1 LKLFAPFRAG
11 YFILA
16 SLFLS
21 SPPALAAE
29 SLPALGASMENLTVS
44 GLSSGAFMAVQMH
57 VAHSSLV
64 RGAGI
69 LAGGPYYCAR
79 NSAWQAVTACMSP
92 SFFSPL
98 PRTADLVSEVEKQA
112 AARHI
117 DAPENLRHARVWML
131 SGAQDKTVKRE
142 VVDALH
148 DFYATWLPASSIVH
162 ERLPDAGHAMITP
175 DAPDARECRVTASP
189 WINHCGNFDAP
200 GHLLAHLLGP
210 LQDKAAQA
218 KGELLLFD
226 QGEFSAAGEA
236 KIMDE
241 RAYVYIPSGCRA
253 GGCRIHVAFHGC
265 KQQAQEIGDLY
276 AREAGYNRW
285 AETNRLI
292 VLYPQT
298 LKSNGNP
305 NGCWDWWGYSG
316 PDYHLRTG
324 KQIGA
329 VRKMIERLAS
339 SPR

>member
-1 LKLFAPFRAG
+1 LKLPAFIRAG
-11 YFILA
+11 YLILA
-16 SLFLS
+16 SLLS
-21 SPPALAAE
+21 SLPVFAAE
-29 SLPALGASMENLTVS
+29 ALPALGASTEKLTVS

-57 VAHSSLV
+57 VAHSSRV
-64 RGAGI
+64 YGAGI
-69 LAGGPYYCAR
+69 LAGGPYYCAQ

-92 SFFSPL
+92 FLLTP
-98 PRTADLVSEVEKQA
+98 PPTADLVSETKTQA
-112 AARHI
+112 AAQHI
-117 DAPENLRHARVWML
+117 DSPENLRHARVWIL
-131 SGAQDKTVKRE
+131 SGAQDETVKPE
-142 VVDALH
+142 IVDTLH
-148 DFYATWLPASSIVH
+148 DFYAAWLPASSMLY

-175 DAPDARECRVTASP
+175 DASGAHECRITASP

-200 GHLLAHLLGP
+200 GRLLAHLLGP
-210 LQDKAAQA
+210 LQEKAAQA

-226 QGEFSAAGEA
+226 QSEFIAAGEA

-241 RAYVYIPSGCRA
+241 RAYVYLPSGCRA

-298 LKSNGNP
+298 LKSNSNP

-329 VRKMIERLAS
+329 VWKMIERLAS